1 MVNAQV
7 LEATHTV
14 DDIRVVENTV
24 LVVDNRVAGVDDR
37 VASVDD
43 KVTIRLSTTKSR
55 WSLMVRNRFLPANKT
70 ICLTLICLVMDQVKR
85 SWSPCWLLLCKLK
98 PPHRI
103 GSTNY
108 DRTFAN
114 GSIRRIR
121 LLTTTLHVVPIA
133 SKEPSVFFQE
143 SIFTEW
149 KFNDSLL
156 WLNVRS
162 PDISSITTLKA
173 TSCRGLWEERT
184 LVCPYQILS

>member
-85 SWSPCWLLLCKLK
+85 TWSPFCVGYWC
-98 PPHRI
+98 
-103 GSTNY
+103 
-108 DRTFAN
+108 AN
-114 GSIRRIR
+114 SS
-121 LLTTTLHVVPIA
+121 LLTGLVPPNTTGPSQMA
-133 SKEPSVFFQE
+133 PSVGFVF
-143 SIFTEW
+143 
-149 KFNDSLL
+149 
-156 WLNVRS
+156 
-162 PDISSITTLKA
+162 
-173 TSCRGLWEERT
+173 
-184 LVCPYQILS
+184 